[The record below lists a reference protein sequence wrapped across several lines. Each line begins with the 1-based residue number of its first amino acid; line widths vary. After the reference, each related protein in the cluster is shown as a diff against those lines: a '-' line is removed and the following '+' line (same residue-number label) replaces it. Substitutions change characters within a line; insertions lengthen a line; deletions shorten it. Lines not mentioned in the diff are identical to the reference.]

1 MTPDEL
7 KARTKDFAVAIVRFC
22 PMLPR
27 DSRETLQDVTAAM
40 RTGQTNS

>member
-22 PMLPR
+22 RMLPR
-27 DSRETLQDVTAAM
+27 DSRETTARRNRGDA
-40 RTGQTNS
+40 GWSNK